1 MKRFL
6 KESNE
11 NIPVVNTEDYGDKLY
26 LIGLWWGSGYILNQ
40 YKAYAFN
47 TEEALNY
54 VVAYLEQLDP
64 ELLER
69 VDNYAES
76 SLMEIAMEEGI
87 SEEEAEDTPEFQEL
101 YMYVDA
107 TTEGAQRTHYIFS
120 QNLKIVQLEGVP
132 ESKKRQ
138 KLIVTE
144 SQLKQIVTESVKR
157 ILKESLETHELD
169 KKAGKG
175 FSDREFIRKY
185 SGASEQEL
193 KARRKE
199 LLQRK
204 QNLSIDE
211 KREVKVITAYLRNK
225 IFHEP
230 LPWN

>member
-1 MKRFL
+1 MKRYL
-6 KESNE
+6 TESDE
-11 NIPVVNTEDYGDKLY
+11 NIPVINTEDYGDKLY
-26 LIGLWWGSGYILNQ
+26 LIGLWWGSGYVLNQ
-40 YKAYAFN
+40 YKAYAFD

-87 SEEEAEDTPEFQEL
+87 SEEEAEETPEFQEL

-120 QNLKIVQLEGVP
+120 QNLKIVQLGMS
-132 ESKKRQ
+132 ESRKRQ

-185 SGASEQEL
+185 SSASEQEL

-199 LLQRK
+199 LLKRK

-211 KREVKVITAYLRNK
+211 KREVKVITAYLNNK

>member
-26 LIGLWWGSGYILNQ
+26 LIGLWWGSGYVLNQ
-40 YKAYAFN
+40 YKAYAFD

-87 SEEEAEDTPEFQEL
+87 SEEEAEETPEFQEL

-120 QNLKIVQLEGVP
+120 QNLKIVQLGMS
-132 ESKKRQ
+132 ESRKRQ
-138 KLIVTE
+138 KLMVTE

-185 SGASEQEL
+185 SSASEQEL

-199 LLQRK
+199 LLKRK

-211 KREVKVITAYLRNK
+211 KREVKVITAYLNNK

>member
-1 MKRFL
+1 MS
-6 KESNE
+6 ES
-11 NIPVVNTEDYGDKLY
+11 
-26 LIGLWWGSGYILNQ
+26 
-40 YKAYAFN
+40 
-47 TEEALNY
+47 
-54 VVAYLEQLDP
+54 
-64 ELLER
+64 R
-69 VDNYAES
+69 
-76 SLMEIAMEEGI
+76 
-87 SEEEAEDTPEFQEL
+87 
-101 YMYVDA
+101 
-107 TTEGAQRTHYIFS
+107 
-120 QNLKIVQLEGVP
+120 
-132 ESKKRQ
+132 KRQ
-138 KLIVTE
+138 KLMVTE

-199 LLQRK
+199 LLKRK
-204 QNLSIDE
+204 QNLSIEE

>member
-1 MKRFL
+1 
-6 KESNE
+6 
-11 NIPVVNTEDYGDKLY
+11 
-26 LIGLWWGSGYILNQ
+26 
-40 YKAYAFN
+40 
-47 TEEALNY
+47 
-54 VVAYLEQLDP
+54 
-64 ELLER
+64 
-69 VDNYAES
+69 
-76 SLMEIAMEEGI
+76 MEEGI

-199 LLQRK
+199 LLKRK

-211 KREVKVITAYLRNK
+211 KREVKVITAYLNNK

>member
-26 LIGLWWGSGYILNQ
+26 LIGLWWGSGYVLNQ
-40 YKAYAFN
+40 YKAYAFD

-87 SEEEAEDTPEFQEL
+87 SEEEAEETPEFQEL

-120 QNLKIVQLEGVP
+120 QNLKIVQLGMS
-132 ESKKRQ
+132 ESRKRQ
-138 KLIVTE
+138 KLMVTE

-199 LLQRK
+199 LLKHK

-211 KREVKVITAYLRNK
+211 KREVKVITAYLNNK

>member
-1 MKRFL
+1 MNNYRRPFFSGRNGAD
-6 KESNE
+6 E
-11 NIPVVNTEDYGDKLY
+11 LY
-26 LIGLWWGSGYILNQ
+26 LIGLWWGSGYILDQ

-54 VVAYLEQLDP
+54 VVAYLEQQDP

-69 VDNYAES
+69 VDNDAES
-76 SLMEIAMEEGI
+76 FLMEIAMEEGI
-87 SEEEAEDTPEFQEL
+87 SEEEAEETPGFQESYL
-101 YMYVDA
+101 YVDA
-107 TTEGAQRTHYIFS
+107 TTEGARRTHYICA
-120 QNLKIVQLEGVP
+120 QNLKIVQLEGMS
-132 ESKKRQ
+132 ESKKRH
-138 KLIVTE
+138 KLIVSE

-199 LLQRK
+199 LLSRK
-204 QNLSIDE
+204 QNLSIEE

-225 IFHEP
+225 VFHEP

>member
-6 KESNE
+6 KESDE

-26 LIGLWWGSGYILNQ
+26 LIGLWWGSGYVLNQ
-40 YKAYAFN
+40 YKAYAFD

-87 SEEEAEDTPEFQEL
+87 SEEEAEETPEFQEL

-107 TTEGAQRTHYIFS
+107 TTEGAQRTHYIFF
-120 QNLKIVQLEGVP
+120 QNLKIVQLGMS
-132 ESKKRQ
+132 ESRKRQ
-138 KLIVTE
+138 KLMVTE

-199 LLQRK
+199 LLKRK

-211 KREVKVITAYLRNK
+211 KREVKVITAYLNNK

>member
-1 MKRFL
+1 MKRYL
-6 KESNE
+6 KESDE
-11 NIPVVNTEDYGDKLY
+11 NIPVINTEDYGDKLHW
-26 LIGLWWGSGYILNQ
+26 IGLWWGSGYILDQ

-47 TEEALNY
+47 AEEALNY
-54 VVAYLEQLDP
+54 VVAYLEQQDP

-69 VDNYAES
+69 VDNDAES

-87 SEEEAEDTPEFQEL
+87 SEEEAEETPGFQESYL
-101 YMYVDA
+101 SVDA
-107 TTEGAQRTHYIFS
+107 TTEGARRTHYICA
-120 QNLKIVQLEGVP
+120 QNLKIVQLGMS
-132 ESKKRQ
+132 ESRKRQ
-138 KLIVTE
+138 KLMVTE

-193 KARRKE
+193 KDRRKE

-204 QNLSIDE
+204 QNLSIEE
-211 KREVKVITAYLRNK
+211 KRDGKVITAYLRNK

>member
-6 KESNE
+6 KESDE

-26 LIGLWWGSGYILNQ
+26 LIGLWWGSGYVLNQ
-40 YKAYAFN
+40 YKAYAFD

-87 SEEEAEDTPEFQEL
+87 SEEEAEETPEFQEL

-120 QNLKIVQLEGVP
+120 QNLKIVQLGMS
-132 ESKKRQ
+132 ESRKRQ

-185 SGASEQEL
+185 SSASEQEL

-199 LLQRK
+199 LLKRK

-211 KREVKVITAYLRNK
+211 KREVKVITAYLNNK

>member
-6 KESNE
+6 KESHE
-11 NIPVVNTEDYGDKLY
+11 NVPVVNTEDYGDKLY
-26 LIGLWWGSGYILNQ
+26 LIGVWWGSGYVLNQ
-40 YKAYAFN
+40 YKAYAFD

-87 SEEEAEDTPEFQEL
+87 SEEEAEETPEFQEL

-120 QNLKIVQLEGVP
+120 QNLKIVQLGMS
-132 ESKKRQ
+132 ESRKRQ
-138 KLIVTE
+138 KLMVTE

-157 ILKESLETHELD
+157 ILKESLETHEVD

-185 SGASEQEL
+185 SSASEQ
-193 KARRKE
+193 
-199 LLQRK
+199 
-204 QNLSIDE
+204 
-211 KREVKVITAYLRNK
+211 
-225 IFHEP
+225 
-230 LPWN
+230 

>member
-26 LIGLWWGSGYILNQ
+26 LIGLWWGSGYVLNQ
-40 YKAYAFN
+40 YKAYAFD

-87 SEEEAEDTPEFQEL
+87 SEEEAEETPEFQEL

-120 QNLKIVQLEGVP
+120 QNLKIVQLGMS
-132 ESKKRQ
+132 ESRKRQ
-138 KLIVTE
+138 KLMVTE

-199 LLQRK
+199 LLKRK

-211 KREVKVITAYLRNK
+211 KREVKVITAYLNNK